1 MSELKEIFTEIY
13 QNNLWTSRESKS
25 GAGSEL
31 KNTEIV
37 RNELPSLFKKF
48 NIKTML
54 DIPCGDF
61 NWMNHVDRTGI
72 DYIGGDIVEDLI
84 ENNKKNYNDI
94 DFRVL
99 DVTKDELPKVD
110 IIFVRDLLGHFNYKN
125 IAIAISNMKKSG
137 SKYLLTTCFTKWDF
151 NSNIEDGGWRPI
163 NLMIKPF
170 NFKPI
175 YLINE
180 DCVEGGG
187 DYNDKCLI
195 MFDLNRLECGK

>member
-13 QNNLWTSRESKS
+13 QNNLWASGESKS
-25 GAGSEL
+25 GSGSEL
-31 KNTEIV
+31 KNTQII
-37 RNELPSLFKKF
+37 RNELPTLFKKF
-48 NIKTML
+48 NIKTVL

-61 NWMNHVDRTGI
+61 NWMSYVDRTGVE
-72 DYIGGDIVEDLI
+72 YIGGDIVEDLI
-84 ENNKKNYNDI
+84 ENNKKNYNYI

-99 DVTKDELPKVD
+99 DVTKDDLPKVD
-110 IIFVRDLLGHFNYKN
+110 LIFARDLLGHFNYRS
-125 IAIAISNMKKSG
+125 IDMAISNMKKSG

-180 DCVEGGG
+180 DCTEGGG